1 VPGVAKEEARRTC
14 KFLRHIIFFF
24 ASAVVAEVAACHG
37 LLQPQSWASHVMM
50 MRFAPDITV
59 PRTRALA
66 VIENTLR

>member
-1 VPGVAKEEARRTC
+1 MPGVAKEEARRTC
-14 KFLRHIIFFF
+14 KFLPHIIFF

-37 LLQPQSWASHVMM
+37 LLQPQSWASHVMIV
-50 MRFAPDITV
+50 RFAPDITV